1 MITILGVG
9 HVFDISK
16 QVRHIIL
23 QSNSNAVCIELDPVR
38 YQALRNPDKEKAKNG
53 LTYDMMASFQSKI
66 AEDYG
71 GEAGSEMI
79 AAADT
84 AAEMGVALC
93 LIDVDARSLF
103 DRILK
108 EMTFGEKAKLFF
120 SSFAALFVRKKT
132 IEEELSSYEDNTEM
146 YMEVMGKQFPTM
158 KRILVDE
165 RNDIM
170 SKNIIKATEMY
181 GDVAV
186 VIGDG
191 HVDGILKI
199 LGDRETNVFRLK
211 DIRNMKCPESE
222 IQLEKDN
229 LTLKY
234 SFEQKVE

>member
-9 HVFDISK
+9 HVFDIAK

-23 QSNSNAVCIELDPVR
+23 QSDSKAVCIELDPVR
-38 YQALRNPDKEKAKNG
+38 YHALRNPDKEKAKTG

-71 GEAGSEMI
+71 GEAGDEMI
-79 AAADT
+79 AAVDT
-84 AAEMGVALC
+84 ATEMGIAFC

-132 IEEELSSYEDNTEM
+132 IEEELSSYEDNTEL
-146 YMEVMGKQFPTM
+146 YMATMGKQFPTM

-165 RNDIM
+165 RNEIM
-170 SKNIIKATEMY
+170 SKNIIKAADMY

-199 LGDRETNVFRLK
+199 LGDRETKVFRLK
-211 DIRNMKCPESE
+211 DIRNMEFPESDVK
-222 IQLEKDN
+222 LEQDN

-234 SFEQKVE
+234 SFEQKIE